1 MPLNIEV
8 KNYLFIFF
16 GSLFLSIGV
25 VLFFIPNALVT
36 GGTSGMAILLH
47 YLLGFPTGAMMV
59 AVNAPLLALGAK
71 YLGRAFT
78 LRSIVTIVLSSLF
91 IDCFN
96 ELLHV
101 SALTKDVILASLFG
115 GVSIG
120 IGLGLVLSG
129 NASAGGSTILA
140 KIIASKTTIKAS
152 TIILAIDIMIIVS
165 IALIFKNIDLALW
178 SLVSIYVSA
187 KSIDFFLTRGPSKK
201 VVHIVSSK
209 IELLCQKISEEL
221 GPDGTIMHGQG
232 IVEHEAKRM
241 IFLVVENRRIPRL
254 REIIQYN
261 DKEAFMVIMEASE
274 LLGRGH

>member
-1 MPLNIEV
+1 MEV
-8 KNYLFIFF
+8 KNYLFIVL
-16 GSLFLSIGV
+16 GSLFLSFGV

-59 AVNAPLLALGAK
+59 AVNAPLLALGAR
-71 YLGRAFT
+71 YLGRTFT

-91 IDCFN
+91 IDFLN
-96 ELLHV
+96 EFLHV
-101 SALTKDVILASLFG
+101 KALTKDVILASIFG
-115 GVSIG
+115 GVSVG
-120 IGLGLVLSG
+120 VGLGFVLSG

-152 TIILAIDIMIIVS
+152 TVILAIDVMIIIS

-178 SLVSIYVSA
+178 SLVSIYISA
-187 KSIDFFLTRGPSKK
+187 KSIDMFLSRGPSKK

-209 IELLCQKISEEL
+209 TEFLCQKISEEL
-221 GPDGTIMHGQG
+221 GPDGTIIQGQG
-232 IVEHEAKRM
+232 MVAHEEKKM

-254 REIIQYN
+254 REIIKYN
-261 DKEAFMVIMEASE
+261 DNEAFMVVMEASE